1 MTTPNNHHAAMPE
14 ASPSG
19 NPTPSRPACRNIFA
33 TLRSRWRNHMPVFF
47 RRLFWVCSLISGTA
61 LAVNT
66 AITAGGGTPHAWW
79 QEVYPYLLG
88 FPAGIAFAAKFT
100 QQYNGQPIDYDR
112 HRQAELNGR
121 TILDRDIDT
130 IDDCTAT
137 TVHSGS
143 PAGTTPPQQ

>member
-1 MTTPNNHHAAMPE
+1 MTTPPNHHAAVPE

-19 NPTPSRPACRNIFA
+19 NPAPSHSVCRNIIA

-47 RRLFWVCSLISGTA
+47 RRLFWICSLISGTA

-79 QEVYPYLLG
+79 QDIYPYLLG

-130 IDDCTAT
+130 IDDHEPT
-137 TVHSGS
+137 
-143 PAGTTPPQQ
+143 PPPQQ

>member
-1 MTTPNNHHAAMPE
+1 MTTPPNHHAAVPE

-19 NPTPSRPACRNIFA
+19 NPAPSHSVCRNIIA

-47 RRLFWVCSLISGTA
+47 RRLFWICSLISGTA
-61 LAVNT
+61 IAVNT
-66 AITAGGGTPHAWW
+66 AITAGGGTPHEWW
-79 QEVYPYLLG
+79 QDIYPYLLG

-130 IDDCTAT
+130 IDDHEPT
-137 TVHSGS
+137 
-143 PAGTTPPQQ
+143 PPPQQ

>member
-1 MTTPNNHHAAMPE
+1 
-14 ASPSG
+14 
-19 NPTPSRPACRNIFA
+19 
-33 TLRSRWRNHMPVFF
+33 MPVFF
-47 RRLFWVCSLISGTA
+47 RRLFWICSLISGTA

-66 AITAGGGTPHAWW
+66 AITAGGGTPHEWW
-79 QEVYPYLLG
+79 QDIYPYLLG

-130 IDDCTAT
+130 TTEATTSPSSVASESYPATAT
-137 TVHSGS
+137 VPSGSPTTTVPSGS
-143 PAGTTPPQQ
+143 PAGTTAATGHEPTAPQQ

>member
-1 MTTPNNHHAAMPE
+1 MTTPTNHHAAVPE

-19 NPTPSRPACRNIFA
+19 NPAPSHSVCRNIIA

-47 RRLFWVCSLISGTA
+47 RRLFWICSLISGTA

-66 AITAGGGTPHAWW
+66 AITAGGGTPHEWW
-79 QEVYPYLLG
+79 QDIYPYLLG

-130 IDDCTAT
+130 IDDCAT
-137 TVHSGS
+137 
-143 PAGTTPPQQ
+143 PPPQQ

>member
-1 MTTPNNHHAAMPE
+1 MTTPTNHHAAVPE

-19 NPTPSRPACRNIFA
+19 NPAPSHSVCRNIIA

-47 RRLFWVCSLISGTA
+47 RRLFWICSLISGTA

-130 IDDCTAT
+130 IDDCAT
-137 TVHSGS
+137 
-143 PAGTTPPQQ
+143 PPPQQ

>member
-1 MTTPNNHHAAMPE
+1 MTTPTNHHAAVPE

-19 NPTPSRPACRNIFA
+19 KPSPSRSVCRNIIA

-47 RRLFWVCSLISGTA
+47 RRVFWVCSLISGTA

-66 AITAGGGTPHAWW
+66 AITAGGGTPHEWW
-79 QEVYPYLLG
+79 QDIYPYLLG

-130 IDDCTAT
+130 IDDCA
-137 TVHSGS
+137 
-143 PAGTTPPQQ
+143 APPQQQ

>member
-1 MTTPNNHHAAMPE
+1 MTTPTNHHAAVPE

-19 NPTPSRPACRNIFA
+19 KPAPSRPACRNIFA

-47 RRLFWVCSLISGTA
+47 RRLFWICSLISGTA

-100 QQYNGQPIDYDR
+100 QQYNGQPIDYDTYR
-112 HRQAELNGR
+112 RTAAE
-121 TILDRDIDT
+121 
-130 IDDCTAT
+130 AT
-137 TVHSGS
+137 TAPSSVASEPDS
-143 PAGTTPPQQ
+143 DTAAAAATDYEPTPPQQQ

>member
-1 MTTPNNHHAAMPE
+1 MTTPPNHHAAVPE

-19 NPTPSRPACRNIFA
+19 NPAPSHSVCRNIIA

-47 RRLFWVCSLISGTA
+47 RRLFWICSLISGTA

-66 AITAGGGTPHAWW
+66 AITAGGGTPHEWW
-79 QEVYPYLLG
+79 QDIYPYLLG

-130 IDDCTAT
+130 IDDHEPT
-137 TVHSGS
+137 
-143 PAGTTPPQQ
+143 PPPQQ

>member
-1 MTTPNNHHAAMPE
+1 MTTPTNHHAAVPE

-19 NPTPSRPACRNIFA
+19 KPAPSRSVCRNIIA
-33 TLRSRWRNHMPVFF
+33 TLRRRWRNHMPVFF
-47 RRLFWVCSLISGTA
+47 RRLFWVCSFISGTA

-79 QEVYPYLLG
+79 QELYPYLLG

-130 IDDCTAT
+130 IDDCATAT
-137 TVHSGS
+137 DHE
-143 PAGTTPPQQ
+143 PMAPQQQ